1 MAVLLALAGC
11 DLFSPRAP
19 EDPIDQGGTFV
30 QPDTPEQVVEN
41 IENAILELN
50 TQNYRRS
57 LAEDLTFTPTATAE
71 ASDPIWTGWSRIE
84 EERYFS
90 TLVAATQP
98 GAGHSLSLND
108 RTFTALDEDRFL
120 LDATYV
126 LTVNHRRAEVPTTVQ
141 GRLVWLLVEGVDG
154 LWSLHEW
161 TDQEL
166 GNDPSWSDLKAE
178 FVK

>member
-1 MAVLLALAGC
+1 
-11 DLFSPRAP
+11 
-19 EDPIDQGGTFV
+19 
-30 QPDTPEQVVEN
+30 VVEN

-57 LAEDLTFTPTATAE
+57 LAEDLTFRPTATAE
-71 ASDPIWTGWSRIE
+71 AADGIWTGWGRTE

-90 TLVAATQP
+90 TLSAATQA
-98 GAGHSLSLND
+98 GAGHSLTLND

-141 GRLVWLLVEGVDG
+141 GRLAWLLEEGADG
-154 LWSLHEW
+154 LWSLQEW

-166 GNDPSWSDLKAE
+166 GSNPSWSDLKAE